1 MHNEV
6 QRKKQLAVEMVLDS
20 EGLTDDLEDAAAKRL
35 LDWGLAQAEH
45 MATQATDQDLD
56 RSVSGIRRLIK
67 RVNNLVVDQVE
78 LTDDELAAELS
89 ELVTLA
95 GQTIGLQTQAIG
107 QSLLADRECLD
118 DVALVERI
126 TALLTPA
133 EPDMEE
139 PTA

>member
-1 MHNEV
+1 MHQDAEH
-6 QRKKQLAVEMVLDS
+6 KKQLAAEMVLDS
-20 EGLTDDLEDAAAKRL
+20 ESLTDDLEDAAAKRL

-67 RVNNLVVDQVE
+67 RVNNLVADRAV

-89 ELVTLA
+89 DLATLA
-95 GQTIGLQTQAIG
+95 GQTIGLQIQAIG
-107 QSLLADRECLD
+107 QALLADREGLD

-133 EPDMEE
+133 EPDTEE
-139 PTA
+139 PIA